1 MGINKF
7 DSLNIKNICGAIMA
21 EPDFWYQ
28 KAIDAWTQ
36 WKNMPIT
43 NDELQNL
50 LSMKYEDFCNSDNQ
64 RITEIREKLFTTVA
78 YFDAKSKNKGYYN
91 KYSDKRTVARAGI
104 RQDDWVTRLLK
115 YKLDNKDMTPGIK
128 NLIDYLDNPRD
139 NFPII
144 SEPHKRKIYNYF
156 IGENAPPYSDVQFN
170 QAIRNYFQGEINC
183 VNLDNYTAAVAR
195 LIYSL
200 HSKWDE
206 KPVEVIKGLF
216 VHERGDNWKQDFQKE
231 IGNGKGCL
239 WWHTLPVNYRKE
251 IMEQLSSIID
261 DGGSFDFYYVKDNKA
276 KYKARVID
284 FATAENYTEKYN
296 EWKADNPIW
305 TEENLSDYNDDDH
318 SAAIVFLV
326 DKFCEQKEQIS
337 IDNFVRYKN
346 MKYDKRTGIAAFIRI
361 INEDVKNM
369 HDEYKK
375 EIRETVNLLLSE
387 KNLILQ
393 GAPGTGKTYNT
404 AVIAVALIDDSF
416 NGEDINLPIDVSNHK
431 QVMER
436 YQKLINIGQIAFSTF
451 HQTMDYEDFIEGLRP
466 KVENGQ
472 IIYYI
477 KEGIFKTICEAAEKA
492 PKKKFVLI
500 IDEINRGNV
509 SKIFGELISL
519 IEKDKRNNEESI
531 HSLTATLTYS
541 DSGKPFGVPA
551 NLYILG
557 TMNTTDRS
565 TGTLDYALR
574 RRFVFKT
581 MKADENVV
589 RTQGKEISDSALNL
603 FKQVKEFIEKYNSGD
618 MGIEDLMIGHSYFLA
633 PNIEQLRN
641 SLEYKIKPLVKEYIN
656 DGILRMPSGKNLND
670 TFAFWSNLL
679 ENGEDAG

>member
-1 MGINKF
+1 
-7 DSLNIKNICGAIMA
+7 
-21 EPDFWYQ
+21 
-28 KAIDAWTQ
+28 
-36 WKNMPIT
+36 
-43 NDELQNL
+43 
-50 LSMKYEDFCNSDNQ
+50 
-64 RITEIREKLFTTVA
+64 
-78 YFDAKSKNKGYYN
+78 
-91 KYSDKRTVARAGI
+91 
-104 RQDDWVTRLLK
+104 
-115 YKLDNKDMTPGIK
+115 
-128 NLIDYLDNPRD
+128 
-139 NFPII
+139 
-144 SEPHKRKIYNYF
+144 
-156 IGENAPPYSDVQFN
+156 
-170 QAIRNYFQGEINC
+170 
-183 VNLDNYTAAVAR
+183 
-195 LIYSL
+195 
-200 HSKWDE
+200 
-206 KPVEVIKGLF
+206 
-216 VHERGDNWKQDFQKE
+216 
-231 IGNGKGCL
+231 
-239 WWHTLPVNYRKE
+239 
-251 IMEQLSSIID
+251 
-261 DGGSFDFYYVKDNKA
+261 
-276 KYKARVID
+276 
-284 FATAENYTEKYN
+284 
-296 EWKADNPIW
+296 
-305 TEENLSDYNDDDH
+305 
-318 SAAIVFLV
+318 
-326 DKFCEQKEQIS
+326 
-337 IDNFVRYKN
+337 

>member
-1 MGINKF
+1 
-7 DSLNIKNICGAIMA
+7 MA

>member
-1 MGINKF
+1 
-7 DSLNIKNICGAIMA
+7 
-21 EPDFWYQ
+21 
-28 KAIDAWTQ
+28 
-36 WKNMPIT
+36 MPIT

-477 KEGIFKTICEAAEKA
+477 KEGIFKTICESAEKA

>member
-1 MGINKF
+1 
-7 DSLNIKNICGAIMA
+7 
-21 EPDFWYQ
+21 
-28 KAIDAWTQ
+28 
-36 WKNMPIT
+36 
-43 NDELQNL
+43 
-50 LSMKYEDFCNSDNQ
+50 
-64 RITEIREKLFTTVA
+64 
-78 YFDAKSKNKGYYN
+78 
-91 KYSDKRTVARAGI
+91 
-104 RQDDWVTRLLK
+104 
-115 YKLDNKDMTPGIK
+115 MTPGIK